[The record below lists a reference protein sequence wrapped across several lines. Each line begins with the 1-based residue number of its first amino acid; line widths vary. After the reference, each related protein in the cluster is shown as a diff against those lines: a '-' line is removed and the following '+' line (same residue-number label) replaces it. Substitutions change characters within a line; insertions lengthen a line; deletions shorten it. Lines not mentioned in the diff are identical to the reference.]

1 MCLHSRHK
9 WQSVGHFVRRTDKY
23 LNNAHKKFPSSVY
36 RLEHAVSV
44 VEVYLQDETTTL
56 FKSRVDVF

>member
-1 MCLHSRHK
+1 M
-9 WQSVGHFVRRTDKY
+9 GHFVRRTDKY

-36 RLEHAVSV
+36 GLEHAVSV